1 MAVAAIVAAG
11 LQAGYVSRL
20 RTFATGHMLTR
31 WLRADYSRGLI
42 GSRKTRHGLIDVAG
56 TGRVVYYDYTLH
68 HADGRWKVTDEVG
81 WRFLDVPSGRVT
93 YDPPHLGAQQP

>member
-11 LQAGYVSRL
+11 LRAGYVSRL

-31 WLRADYSRGLI
+31 WLRADYSR
-42 GSRKTRHGLIDVAG
+42 GLIDVAG